1 MGFGIM
7 SDEPKDA
14 FDLIEFP
21 CDYKFKA
28 VCKTTEDLQSTL
40 LAPVNVILGVENV
53 PQAQLRASKNGKFT
67 SVTFTANIV
76 DREQL
81 EQVYQALASSPHV
94 VMTL

>member
-1 MGFGIM
+1 M

-28 VCKTTEDLQSTL
+28 VCKTTADLQKSL
-40 LAPVNVILGVENV
+40 LIPVSELLDGQSV

-76 DREQL
+76 DRDQL
-81 EQVYQALASSPHV
+81 ERVYQALASSPHV